1 MSVELFPG
9 ADDDNEEE
17 LVIESNSGVPSGAA
31 GPAVPS
37 GGLSSS
43 QPLEVTQEEIDAAEA
58 EAQWLLNP
66 MSMLDLTQTKERLMK
81 LHAEGV
87 AFQREGQYGAR
98 APPPPH
104 APAPSRNA
112 PGAPLLRTDPSPHP
126 TSRAA
131 NARAVY
137 TRAIGMEAPNKRS
150 AAALYYNRSACQ
162 RQLGQL
168 GLALRDAEKSA
179 ELDPTSVKA
188 LWRAADVAL
197 AMGDR
202 ASAQAAVTAG
212 LKLDAKNQP
221 LLQLKLKL
229 VSFTEGQ

>member
-1 MSVELFPG
+1 MP
-9 ADDDNEEE
+9 
-17 LVIESNSGVPSGAA
+17 
-31 GPAVPS
+31 
-37 GGLSSS
+37 
-43 QPLEVTQEEIDAAEA
+43 
-58 EAQWLLNP
+58 
-66 MSMLDLTQTKERLMK
+66 
-81 LHAEGV
+81 
-87 AFQREGQYGAR
+87 R
-98 APPPPH
+98 AS
-104 APAPSRNA
+104 PSREKA
-112 PGAPLLRTDPSPHP
+112 STVRARRRRRTRPRPRATLRTGAPLLRTDPPPHP
-126 TSRAA
+126 TPRAA